1 MSPRTRTKKL
11 TGIGVS
17 DGIAIGRA
25 VVIAK
30 REIEVFRIP
39 IVEDELDNEVERF
52 RAACEETKKGI
63 QRTRRNVG
71 QLYGQE
77 LAAIFDAH
85 QLLLGDRS
93 FVIEIERRIR
103 RDKVNA
109 EWAVHATTLDLS
121 RRFARIDDEYLRE
134 RGQDL
139 EDVSLQL
146 LRTLQGFAQHEVS
159 ELEGDVILV
168 ADDLV
173 PSEAIRHGRANV
185 VGFVI
190 ESGGRTSHTSIIAR
204 SLGIPA
210 VAGVEGV
217 TALVTNE
224 DPIVVDGRVGVVILH
239 PTADVIARYTGERLA
254 DEKGAAADLAEP
266 RDLPATTRDGVAV
279 DLLANIDLP
288 EELDELAHCGAR
300 GVGLYRSEFLYME
313 TDPRLPT
320 EEDHYKIYRRIIE
333 SAAPFPATIRTY
345 DLGGR
350 KLAREMMD
358 SSEENP
364 VLGLRG
370 IRLTLARPQIF
381 RVQLRALLRA
391 GATGDLWIMAPMVT
405 RVEEVRELRAL
416 LEDVRG
422 ELETEG
428 VELVHKPKIGIMIEV
443 PAAALIADMLA
454 REVDFF
460 AIGTND
466 LIQYSLAVDRN
477 NRHVADLYQP
487 LHPAILRML
496 RSVVESGR
504 AAGIPVSL
512 CGEMGADERYFPLLV
527 GLGLRRISVH
537 PRSVPRLRRL
547 AGELDAAGLEKV
559 ARACCEVGSAAE
571 VEKLLGAAFAGV
583 ASGREKGTGRERA

>member
-1 MSPRTRTKKL
+1 MKRL

-25 VVIAK
+25 IVVAK

-39 IVEDELDNEVERF
+39 IPEESVEREVDRF
-52 RAACEETKKGI
+52 RSACDQTKRSI
-63 QRTRRNVG
+63 QRTRGNVG
-71 QLYGQE
+71 RLFGQE

-93 FVIEIERRIR
+93 FVDEIERGIR
-103 RDKVNA
+103 RERVNA
-109 EWAVHATTLDLS
+109 EWAVHETSLELA

-139 EDVSLQL
+139 EDVSRQL
-146 LRTLQGFAQHEVS
+146 LRTLQGLEQHEVS
-159 ELEGDVILV
+159 EVAGDVILV

-173 PSEAIRHGRANV
+173 PSEAIRLGRANV

-190 ESGGRTSHTSIIAR
+190 ELGGRTSHTSIIAR

-210 VAGVEGV
+210 VAGVAGV
-217 TALVTNE
+217 TQLVTDE
-224 DPIVVDGRVGVVILH
+224 DPIVIDGNLGHVVLH
-239 PTADVIARYTGERLA
+239 PTKLVLGRYSGERLA
-254 DEKGAAADLAEP
+254 EERAAEAEVES
-266 RDLPATTRDGVAV
+266 REAPARTRDGVEIEIM
-279 DLLANIDLP
+279 ANIDLP
-288 EELDELAHCGAR
+288 EELDELAGTGAR

-313 TDPRLPT
+313 TDPQLPT
-320 EEDHYKIYRRIIE
+320 EEDHLRIYRRLLE
-333 SAAPFPATIRTY
+333 AGSPFPATIRTY

-358 SSEENP
+358 SAEENP

-370 IRLTLARPQIF
+370 IRLTLARPQVF

-391 GATGDLWIMAPMVT
+391 APHGDLWIMAPLVS
-405 RVEEVRELRAL
+405 RVEEMRALRAAL
-416 LEDVRG
+416 DETAA
-422 ELETEG
+422 ELERAG
-428 VELVHKPKIGIMIEV
+428 VAHGTRYRLGMMVEV
-443 PAAALIADMLA
+443 PAAALMADAFA

-477 NRHVADLYQP
+477 NRQVADLFQP

-496 RSVVESGR
+496 RSVIESGR
-504 AAGIPVSL
+504 GAGIPVSL
-512 CGEMGADERYFPLLV
+512 CGEMGGDERYLPLLV
-527 GLGLRRISVH
+527 GLGLRRLSVH
-537 PRSVPRLRRL
+537 PRAVARLRRRV
-547 AGELDAAGLEKV
+547 ATLDAAALATAAAG
-559 ARACCEVGSAAE
+559 CCDLASAAE
-571 VEKLLGAAFAGV
+571 VESYLNSKLRRRGSARKEA
-583 ASGREKGTGRERA
+583 

>member
-1 MSPRTRTKKL
+1 MKKL

-25 VVIAK
+25 IMVAK
-30 REIEVFRIP
+30 REFEVFRIP
-39 IVEDELDNEVERF
+39 IPEEAVEREVDRF
-52 RAACEETKKGI
+52 RAACEETKRGI
-63 QRTRRNVG
+63 QRTRGSVG
-71 QLYGQE
+71 RLFGQE

-93 FVIEIERRIR
+93 FVDEIERGIR
-103 RDKVNA
+103 RERVNA
-109 EWAVHATTLDLS
+109 EWGVHETSLELA

-139 EDVSLQL
+139 EDVSTQL
-146 LRTLQGFAQHEVS
+146 LRTLQGHEQHAVS
-159 ELEGDVILV
+159 EVAGDVILV

-173 PSEAIRHGRANV
+173 PSEAIRLGRANV

-190 ESGGRTSHTSIIAR
+190 ELGGRTSHTSIIAR

-210 VAGVEGV
+210 VAGVSGV
-217 TALVTNE
+217 TELAADD
-224 DPIVVDGRVGVVILH
+224 DPIVVDGTLGHVILH
-239 PTADVIARYTGERLA
+239 PTARVLGRYSGERLA
-254 DEKGAAADLAEP
+254 EQRAAAIVHES
-266 RDLPATTRDGVAV
+266 RDAPARTLDGVE
-279 DLLANIDLP
+279 LELMANIDLP
-288 EELDELAHCGAR
+288 EELDELGASGAR
-300 GVGLYRSEFLYME
+300 GIGLYRSEFLYME

-320 EEDHYKIYRRIIE
+320 EDDHLRIYRRLIE
-333 SAAPFPATIRTY
+333 AGSPYPVTIRTY

-350 KLAREMMD
+350 KLAREMME
-358 SSEENP
+358 SQEENP

-391 GATGDLWIMAPMVT
+391 SVHGDLWIMAPLVS
-405 RVEEVRELRAL
+405 RIEEVRALRASL
-416 LEDVRG
+416 AETAD
-422 ELETEG
+422 ELEREG
-428 VELVHKPKIGIMIEV
+428 VAHARSHRLGIMVEV
-443 PAAALIADMLA
+443 PAAALMADVLA

-477 NRHVADLYQP
+477 NRQVADLYQP

-496 RSVVESGR
+496 RSVIESGR

-512 CGEMGADERYFPLLV
+512 CGEMGGDERYLPLLL
-527 GLGLRRISVH
+527 GLGLRRLSVH
-537 PRSVPRLRRL
+537 PRAVPKLRRL
-547 AGELDAAGLEKV
+547 AAKLDAGKL
-559 ARACCEVGSAAE
+559 ARIADACCDLASASE
-571 VEKLLGAAFAGV
+571 VESLLYSKRISRSTVGKEA
-583 ASGREKGTGRERA
+583 